1 MCGSGG
7 KGLLSSLG
15 LLQHLLKQTLCAPG
29 PKDPTEM
36 ETEQSFSVSCADTG
50 QQWTAAE
57 AGALGAPTNLLSLR
71 IYSPSQALAIREP

>member
-1 MCGSGG
+1 MSENPFMCGSGG

-36 ETEQSFSVSCADTG
+36 ETEQSLSVSCADTG

-57 AGALGAPTNLLSLR
+57 AGALGAVDLGM
-71 IYSPSQALAIREP
+71 A